1 MTTILVTRPEPD
13 LALSTFRL
21 RALNLDAVKL
31 PLMRRVA
38 LATELPPAGGFGGIA
53 ISSANALRVLEE
65 RGVVRA
71 YSKLPVFA
79 VGDGS
84 AREAQFLGFTDVRS
98 ANGSFEDLV
107 ALIAEARPE
116 APILYPS
123 GTRLSGDLP
132 AALGAHAVDV
142 VTVPVYEM
150 QEVTEIPEALIEQIE
165 GGRIDA
171 GLFYSRRTA
180 EIFVELAAARIGE
193 RGKEDFAAL
202 CISDK
207 AAAPLKAAGF
217 KRVLVAGHP
226 DDEAMMG
233 LALAF
238 ARAQNA
244 S

>member
-13 LALSTFRL
+13 LGHSTVRL

-31 PLMRRVA
+31 PLMRRVT
-38 LATELPPAGGFGGIA
+38 LFHDLPPAEGFGGIA
-53 ISSANALRVLEE
+53 ISSANALRALDE
-65 RGVVRA
+65 RGAVRA
-71 YSKLPVFA
+71 YENLPVFA

-107 ALIAEARPE
+107 TLIAESRPT
-116 APILYPS
+116 APIFYPS
-123 GTRLSGDLP
+123 GSRLSGDLN
-132 AALGAHAVDV
+132 AALGAHGVG
-142 VTVPVYEM
+142 VTRVPVYEM
-150 QEVTEIPEALIEQIE
+150 EEAEEVPSAIIEQIRD
-165 GGRIDA
+165 GLIDA

-180 EIFVELAAARIGE
+180 AIFADLTRAALGE
-193 RGKEDFAAL
+193 RGLEDFGAL
-202 CISDK
+202 CISRK
-207 AAAPLKAAGF
+207 AAEPLVEAGF
-217 KRVLVAGHP
+217 KRVLVAERP
-226 DDEAMMG
+226 DEEGMMV

>member
-13 LALSTFRL
+13 LGHSTVRL

-31 PLMRRVA
+31 PLMQRIT
-38 LATELPPAGGFGGIA
+38 LSTDLPPPDGFGGIA
-53 ISSANALRVLEE
+53 ISSANALRSLDE
-65 RGVVRA
+65 RGAVRP
-71 YSKLPVFA
+71 YQDLPVFA

-84 AREAQFLGFTDVRS
+84 AREAQFLGFSDVRS

-107 ALIAEARPE
+107 ALIADAAPSL
-116 APILYPS
+116 PILYPS
-123 GTRLSGDLP
+123 GTRLSGDLD
-132 AALGAHAVDV
+132 AALGRHGIAVR
-142 VTVPVYEM
+142 TVPVYEM
-150 QEVTEIPEALIEQIE
+150 RDAAGIPDAIVTQIE
-165 GGRIDA
+165 EGRIEA

-180 EIFVELAAARIGE
+180 TLFAELTARRIGA
-193 RGKEDFAAL
+193 RGLEDFAVL
-202 CISDK
+202 CISQK
-207 AAAPLKAAGF
+207 AAEPLVAAGF

-226 DDEAMMG
+226 DEEAMMT

>member
-13 LALSTFRL
+13 LGHSTVRL

-31 PLMRRVA
+31 PLMRRVTLPTA
-38 LATELPPAGGFGGIA
+38 LPPAEGFGGIA
-53 ISSANALRVLEE
+53 ISSANALRSLDE

-71 YSKLPVFA
+71 YEKLPVFA

-84 AREAQFLGFTDVRS
+84 AREAQFLGFSDVRS
-98 ANGSFEDLV
+98 ASGSFADLV
-107 ALIAEARPE
+107 ALIAEARPT

-123 GTRLSGDLP
+123 GTRLSGDLE
-132 AALGAHAVDV
+132 AALGAHDIAVT
-142 VTVPVYEM
+142 TVPVYEM
-150 QEVTEIPEALIEQIE
+150 QETAEIPAALLEQIA
-165 GGRIDA
+165 GGLIDA

-180 EIFVELAAARIGE
+180 AIFAELAADHIGE
-193 RGKEDFAAL
+193 RAKEDFAVL

-207 AAAPLKAAGF
+207 AAEPLVSAGF

-226 DDEAMMG
+226 DEEAMMV
-233 LALAF
+233 LTLAF